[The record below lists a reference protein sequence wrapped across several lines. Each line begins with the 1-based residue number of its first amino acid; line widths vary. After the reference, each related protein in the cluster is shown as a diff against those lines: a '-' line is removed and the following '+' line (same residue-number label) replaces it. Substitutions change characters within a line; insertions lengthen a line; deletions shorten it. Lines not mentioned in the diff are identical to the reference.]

1 MSAPVPPTTTLP
13 PPPPPVPAPRE
24 KVDEEDLTTG
34 SGLAKTCCEE
44 ATDVEEPRTAI
55 EVGGDPMTTL
65 LSLLLSLPPLSWLV
79 GGESS

>member
-1 MSAPVPPTTTLP
+1 MTPPLPPTP
-13 PPPPPVPAPRE
+13 PPGPPPRE
-24 KVDEEDLTTG
+24 KEVEEEEDLTTG

-44 ATDVEEPRTAI
+44 AMDVEESRTAI

-65 LSLLLSLPPLSWLV
+65 LSLLSLPPLSWLV

>member
-1 MSAPVPPTTTLP
+1 MSATLP
-13 PPPPPVPAPRE
+13 PTPPPVPLPRE
-24 KVDEEDLTTG
+24 KEDEEEDLTTG

-44 ATDVEEPRTAI
+44 AMDAEESRTAI